1 MLLRGQVPED
11 RLAFDPEIEKT
22 ARRNRG
28 KNKKKQGKT
37 REESSCISIT
47 SQSKNMENQRPAPAR
62 KTLGD
67 YAMQQG
73 PGYFSSIAIP
83 PTTKTL
89 EMKPVF
95 LSLISSHQFTGMD
108 NELIGTMG
116 FQEGDLEHV
125 YMRLFPFS
133 LVGKAKEWLKSHP
146 NQSLNSWKDVQE
158 KFLNIF
164 FPPSRYIK
172 AKADIS
178 TFRQGPDEPFCEA
191 WERFNSLLRKCPNH
205 GFEDI
210 AQLNIFYNGLRPDTK
225 MILDTTAGGT
235 MMIVDVE
242 QATRIIEALASTD
255 HQAQHN
261 RQTIQRKGVLD
272 LSTTDATLA

>member
-1 MLLRGQVPED
+1 
-11 RLAFDPEIEKT
+11 
-22 ARRNRG
+22 
-28 KNKKKQGKT
+28 
-37 REESSCISIT
+37 
-47 SQSKNMENQRPAPAR
+47 
-62 KTLGD
+62 
-67 YAMQQG
+67 
-73 PGYFSSIAIP
+73 
-83 PTTKTL
+83 
-89 EMKPVF
+89 MKPVF

-108 NELIGTMG
+108 NEDPYTHLSTFYELIGTMG

-133 LVGKAKEWLKSHP
+133 LAGKAKEWLKSHP
-146 NQSLNSWKDVQE
+146 NQSLNSWKDVEE

>member
-1 MLLRGQVPED
+1 MD
-11 RLAFDPEIEKT
+11 
-22 ARRNRG
+22 
-28 KNKKKQGKT
+28 
-37 REESSCISIT
+37 
-47 SQSKNMENQRPAPAR
+47 NQRPTPAR

-73 PGYFSSIAIP
+73 PRYFSSIAIP
-83 PTTKTL
+83 STTKTL
-89 EMKPVF
+89 EMKPAF

-108 NELIGTMG
+108 NEDPYTHLSTFYELIGTMG

-133 LVGKAKEWLKSHP
+133 LAGKAKEWLKSHP
-146 NQSLNSWKDVQE
+146 NQSLNSWKDVEE
-158 KFLNIF
+158 KFLNRF

-178 TFRQGPDEPFCEA
+178 TFRQGLDEPFCEA

-210 AQLNIFYNGLRPDTK
+210 AQLNIFCNGLRPDTK
-225 MILDTTAGGT
+225 
-235 MMIVDVE
+235 
-242 QATRIIEALASTD
+242 
-255 HQAQHN
+255 
-261 RQTIQRKGVLD
+261 
-272 LSTTDATLA
+272 